1 MTGTHKESPA
11 RPAGRRGFHLN
22 LGWMNSWS
30 INLEHHMRLPR
41 TRSFFLGMVLFP
53 FVCYCTTTPL
63 DSESSRSATA
73 TGSSLIM
80 IPTPR
85 KVERTT
91 GQFALSADVT
101 IHIADG
107 KEVENQFSASQLAE
121 GIEVELGFR
130 PKLTAHVKGRCIVIG
145 RIGTDGFVRK
155 SLRAIG
161 AFPLDSLGNEGYVVH
176 VSPERVLVAAKS
188 GAGVFYGVQTLKQL
202 IRSNRSGTAI
212 PCVTIVDW
220 PALRYRGWMHDISR
234 GPIPTMAFLKQ
245 IIVKMAEYKQNFF
258 TLYTE
263 HVFRLNS
270 HPEIAPQDGISAE
283 EIAELSSCAEK
294 YHVELV
300 GNAQSF
306 GHMENILASPFYR
319 RLRENSWVVSPA
331 REETYTFLKEM
342 YAEIIPAYRSNLFHI
357 NCDEVTGLG
366 SGPGKRMVDSMGAAG
381 VYAYHISRI
390 NDIIRPYGKRIL
402 MWGDIA
408 AGNPQIIERLPK
420 DLVII
425 SWGYHAAESF
435 DDAILPFRK
444 TGFDFMVAPGVS
456 CWGQVWPDMST
467 AVVNIANYVRDGA
480 KLGAMG
486 VMNTVWVDDGENLFN
501 HNWHGLAWGAECSWN
516 PPRPLTGDDARKER
530 ETRAGSFNRA
540 FDALFFGVP
549 DVMGTLFLFDS
560 LRTISVRGLVTNPG
574 VWSSMFEL
582 YPENVNEEARKNNER
597 VMREAAT
604 LMGDVQALR
613 ARVQRNREMLDAAL
627 FAARRVLFTGKK
639 NLTRIALVRAME
651 SGSHEEVDRAKVL
664 LDDLLHDLHQL
675 KAEYVGL
682 WERENRP
689 WWLSR
694 VLEKYDRLGN
704 QLLDLDKVVF
714 IEPANA
720 LANGKRQ
727 VRLRTAFADQTMYY
741 TTGGAEPTL
750 RSIPYDG
757 PMAIDRSTLIRARVF
772 VDKQGY
778 GMAEK
783 YLLVHKAIGKLHT
796 LNAHYSLY
804 NPAYAAGGE
813 MALLDGIRGSEVFS
827 DGAWQGFQGQDLDV
841 VIDLEKPTEIN
852 KICIGFLQQSDSWIL
867 MPERVQLWAS
877 EDGATY
883 ALVKELVNTVDPKQE
898 GTVVRDVVAEFDD
911 FKTRFVKVIAKTPGK
926 LPAWHHAAGNDAF
939 IFTDEIVVE

>member
-1 MTGTHKESPA
+1 
-11 RPAGRRGFHLN
+11 
-22 LGWMNSWS
+22 
-30 INLEHHMRLPR
+30 MRLPR
-41 TRSFFLGMVLFP
+41 TRSLFLGMLLLP
-53 FVCYCTTTPL
+53 LVCYCTTTSP
-63 DSESSRSATA
+63 DNESSRSATA
-73 TGSSLIM
+73 TDSSLIM

-91 GQFALSADVT
+91 GRFTLSPDVT
-101 IHIADG
+101 ICSADT
-107 KEVENQFSASQLAE
+107 KEAEDHFSASQLAE
-121 GIEVELGFR
+121 GIEAELGFR
-130 PKLTAHVKGRCIVIG
+130 PKRTAHVQGKCIVIG
-145 RIGTDGFVRK
+145 RIDRDGFVRK
-155 SLRAIG
+155 SLRTIG
-161 AFPLDSLGNEGYVVH
+161 AFPLDSLGDEGYVVH
-176 VSPERVLVAAKS
+176 VSPARVVVAAKS

-202 IRSNRSGTAI
+202 IRSNRSGRAI
-212 PCVTIVDW
+212 PCVTIADW

-245 IIVKMAEYKQNFF
+245 IVVKMAEFKQNFF

-263 HVFRLNS
+263 HVFRLKS
-270 HPEIAPQDGISAE
+270 HPEIAPMDGISAE
-283 EIAELSSCAEK
+283 EIAELSSFAK
-294 YHVELV
+294 TYHVELV

-306 GHMENILASPFYR
+306 GHMEHILASPFYH

-331 REETYTFLKEM
+331 QEETYTFLKDM
-342 YAEIIPAYRSNLFHI
+342 YAEIIPAYPSNLFHI

-366 SGPGKRMVDSMGAAG
+366 DGPGKRMVDSMGAAG

-390 NDIIRPYGKRIL
+390 RDIIRPYGKRIL

-408 AGNPQIIERLPK
+408 AGNPQIIEQLPK

-435 DDAILPFRK
+435 DDALLPFKK

-516 PPRPLTGDDARKER
+516 PLRPLTGDAARRER
-530 ETRAGSFNRA
+530 DTRAESFHRA
-540 FDALFFGVP
+540 FDALFFGAP

-560 LRTISVRGLVTNPG
+560 LRTLSVRGLVTNQA
-574 VWSSMFEL
+574 VWSSMLEM
-582 YPENVNEEARKNNER
+582 YPENVNEEARKNNEHL
-597 VMREAAT
+597 VREAVT
-604 LMGDVQALR
+604 FVGDLHALR

-627 FAARRVLFTGKK
+627 LAARRVLFTGRK
-639 NLTRIALVRAME
+639 NLARIALVRAME
-651 SGSHEEVDRAKVL
+651 SASREDVARAKVL
-664 LDDLLHDLHQL
+664 LNDLLHDLHQL

-682 WERENRP
+682 WERENRA
-689 WWLSR
+689 WWLPR

-704 QLLDLDKVVF
+704 QLLDLDKMVF
-714 IEPANA
+714 IEPDNA
-720 LANGKRQ
+720 LADGKRQ
-727 VRLRTAFADQTMYY
+727 VRLRTAFADQTIYY

-750 RSIPYDG
+750 RSIPYNG
-757 PMAIDRSTLIRARVF
+757 PIAIDRSTLIRARVF

-778 GMAEK
+778 AMAEK
-783 YLLVHKAIGKLHT
+783 YLLVHKAIGKLRT
-796 LNAHYSLY
+796 LNAQYSLY

-813 MALLDGIRGSEVFS
+813 MGLLDGIRGSEAFA
-827 DGAWQGFQGQDLDV
+827 DGAWQGFQGQDLEV
-841 VIDLEKPTEIN
+841 VIDLEKPTEIK
-852 KICIGFLQQSDSWIL
+852 KIYIGFLQQSYSWIL
-867 MPERVQLWAS
+867 MPERVQFWAS
-877 EDGATY
+877 EDGGAY
-883 ALVKELVNTVDPKQE
+883 SLVQEVVNTVDPKQE
-898 GTVVRDVVAEFDD
+898 GTVVRDVVAEFGG

-939 IFTDEIVVE
+939 IFADEIVVE